1 MLQEKILEAARPYLE
16 GRTVSDLVLGIALI
30 GAELDGKNV
39 GVSYMLRDSLPSGC
53 GSFGFA
59 RQAIGKDAYE
69 VASLLVDGKDD
80 AQRGLAAAVLSAACH
95 AAPLEFCEDGDE
107 TPFGVTIRPGDKLA
121 LIGYMAPVAK
131 QFAGKVAE
139 TVIFDKG
146 RELAGHDDITPCA
159 LQKDVLPTCDIV
171 VVSGTSVVNRTVEDL
186 LAMCPGAREFVLTG
200 TSTPMFP
207 AAYAGSGVTSL
218 AGTTWKQDA
227 KDEIFRTIS
236 LGGGI
241 MASRALRSNVC
252 VRV

>member
-107 TPFGVTIRPGDKLA
+107 TPFGVTIQPGDKLA